1 MRLVGML
8 VALPNLI
15 FWSGAGSQ
23 EHLLD
28 VDSSMVETMP
38 NSRQRM
44 IPPDVQ
50 GDSDEAVSQQAA
62 RLRVKQMTPFI

>member
-1 MRLVGML
+1 ML
-8 VALPNLI
+8 VMLRTSRLRAI
-15 FWSGAGSQ
+15 CSAGSQ

-28 VDSSMVETMP
+28 VDSDMDGPMP

-50 GDSDEAVSQQAA
+50 GDSDEAVSRPTLELHANC
-62 RLRVKQMTPFI
+62 